1 MHIFK
6 MGAIYF
12 AIVFATG
19 FVLGIIRTLWLV
31 PHLGVRNAELLEMPF
46 MLTAI
51 VLAATWIGAHL
62 HREAAGATRIAIGVL
77 ALALLLSAEIIV
89 GVSLQGLSVV
99 EVFTKHDPISGSVY
113 YAMLGVFAVMPW
125 LLWKYFSHAP
135 ASP

>member
-6 MGAIYF
+6 MGTIYF
-12 AIVFATG
+12 AIVFTTG

-31 PHLGVRNAELLEMPF
+31 PHLGIRNAELLEMPF

-51 VLAATWIGAHL
+51 VVAATWIGTHL
-62 HREAAGATRIAIGVL
+62 DREAVGAPRIAIGVL
-77 ALALLLSAEIIV
+77 ALTLLLSAEIIV

-113 YAMLGVFAVMPW
+113 YAMLGVFAAMPW
-125 LLWKYFSHAP
+125 LLWKYFNHAP
-135 ASP
+135 T